1 MPVGAE
7 KGLLKCICLW
17 IIQEIRKKK
26 KEKLIHPVMKQVNPT
41 LV

>member
-7 KGLLKCICLW
+7 KGLLKCIW

-26 KEKLIHPVMKQVNPT
+26 KKKKPIHPVMKQVNPT